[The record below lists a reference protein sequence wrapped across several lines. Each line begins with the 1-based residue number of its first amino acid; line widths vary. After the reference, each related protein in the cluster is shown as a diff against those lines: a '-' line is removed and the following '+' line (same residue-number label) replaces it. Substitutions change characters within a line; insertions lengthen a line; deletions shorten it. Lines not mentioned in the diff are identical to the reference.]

1 MDGSNAN
8 YVELIAKT
16 LELRGN
22 VVTNDLKVVAGLTK
36 LTKKGILQGK
46 ITLAIILQ

>member
-1 MDGSNAN
+1 MDGTNAN

-22 VVTNDLKVVAGLTK
+22 VVTNDLKVVTGSNK
-36 LTKKGILQGK
+36 IDKKEILK
-46 ITLAIILQ
+46 KK